1 MHRLR
6 RDARA
11 ARQRRRAAAS
21 PTEAGEQPLK
31 DKLLVD
37 ARAREINAYG
47 VFDTH
52 EDALKYVKAK
62 VEEGVLVRLDQSM
75 EAVHSD
81 WARGTDHPA
90 IGVVG
95 LWSGDKDLASQ
106 HNTRDGQTPRSHTQC
121 PPYNLCSATSRDRFL
136 STPAVLSTLP
146 AAFAPFARALRA
158 RPSPLFPR
166 GAFLGAVPL
175 GPLEQ
180 TPQHQPAVEAEPPP
194 EGCCRGCRL

>member
-1 MHRLR
+1 MSSQ
-6 RDARA
+6 RA
-11 ARQRRRAAAS
+11 LAS
-21 PTEAGEQPLK
+21 QHNTQFG
-31 DKLLVD
+31 
-37 ARAREINAYG
+37 
-47 VFDTH
+47 
-52 EDALKYVKAK
+52 
-62 VEEGVLVRLDQSM
+62 VRLTC
-75 EAVHSD
+75 
-81 WARGTDHPA
+81 TDTRRSTMSSQRA
-90 IGVVG
+90 
-95 LWSGDKDLASQ
+95 LASQ

-180 TPQHQPAVEAEPPP
+180 TPQHQPAVEAECWCFSMHLSRNFSMPYYTWPSFHVTKH
-194 EGCCRGCRL
+194 E